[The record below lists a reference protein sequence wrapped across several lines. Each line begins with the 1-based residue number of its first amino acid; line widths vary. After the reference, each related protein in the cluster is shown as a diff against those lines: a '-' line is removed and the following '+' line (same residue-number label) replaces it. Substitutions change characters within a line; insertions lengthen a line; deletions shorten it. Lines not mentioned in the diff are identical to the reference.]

1 MKINQFSKLDLSLK
15 EFNWLVLLSK
25 SRKKFKEK
33 LLYEKKRDD
42 RELIYRVGEV
52 INIDTFTQLTHI
64 ITFLHFCP
72 DNDKTRILFLVIKN
86 EKLLIKKKKDV
97 LQNNL
102 LVVFKSLRFMKNKER
117 PRNFQIRGN

>member
-64 ITFLHFCP
+64 
-72 DNDKTRILFLVIKN
+72 
-86 EKLLIKKKKDV
+86 
-97 LQNNL
+97 
-102 LVVFKSLRFMKNKER
+102 
-117 PRNFQIRGN
+117 

>member
-1 MKINQFSKLDLSLK
+1 MENVLRKNVKINQFSKLDLSLK

-33 LLYEKKRDD
+33 LLYEKKKRDD

-64 ITFLHFCP
+64 
-72 DNDKTRILFLVIKN
+72 
-86 EKLLIKKKKDV
+86 
-97 LQNNL
+97 
-102 LVVFKSLRFMKNKER
+102 
-117 PRNFQIRGN
+117 

>member
-1 MKINQFSKLDLSLK
+1 MCLRKNMKINQFSKLDLSLK

-64 ITFLHFCP
+64 
-72 DNDKTRILFLVIKN
+72 
-86 EKLLIKKKKDV
+86 
-97 LQNNL
+97 
-102 LVVFKSLRFMKNKER
+102 
-117 PRNFQIRGN
+117 

>member
-1 MKINQFSKLDLSLK
+1 M
-15 EFNWLVLLSK
+15 
-25 SRKKFKEK
+25 
-33 LLYEKKRDD
+33 LYEKKRDD

>member
-1 MKINQFSKLDLSLK
+1 MGACWNGSQNILVTDKKWRMCLRKNMKINQFSKLDLSLK
-15 EFNWLVLLSK
+15 EFNWLVVLSK

-64 ITFLHFCP
+64 
-72 DNDKTRILFLVIKN
+72 
-86 EKLLIKKKKDV
+86 
-97 LQNNL
+97 
-102 LVVFKSLRFMKNKER
+102 
-117 PRNFQIRGN
+117 